1 MILCKCCTHLFDHF
15 TGDGV
20 SISVDGTL
28 CYHYDVEP
36 LAGNVTRRLELGA
49 QMLWPVCFWRP
60 LGNEDVISLADNAG
74 NLISSPWVKIEN
86 TKVSK
91 VMTRVVLTSAR

>member
-1 MILCKCCTHLFDHF
+1 MDTGQEETKSDIVQVLRTHLFDHF

-20 SISVDGTL
+20 SISIDGTL

-74 NLISSPWVKIEN
+74 NLISSPRVK
-86 TKVSK
+86 KK
-91 VMTRVVLTSAR
+91 

>member
-1 MILCKCCTHLFDHF
+1 MDTGQEETKSDIVQVLRTHLFDHF

-20 SISVDGTL
+20 SISIDGTL

-74 NLISSPWVKIEN
+74 NLIGSTWVK
-86 TKVSK
+86 KQC
-91 VMTRVVLTSAR
+91 L

>member
-1 MILCKCCTHLFDHF
+1 MILCECCTHLFDHF

-49 QMLWPVCFWRP
+49 QMLWPAAARSMYAGTF
-60 LGNEDVISLADNAG
+60 SLLSA
-74 NLISSPWVKIEN
+74 
-86 TKVSK
+86 
-91 VMTRVVLTSAR
+91 VLLA